1 MLGRSLRGSRFL
13 VVGPGRIG
21 LATGRLASALG
32 ADVWFA
38 RRGEALLPLLAT
50 ADVISLHVPLTPET
64 RHLIDARAIAAMRG
78 ATALVN
84 TARGAILDEEAL
96 AAALVEHRIAGAA
109 LDVFEDEP
117 HVPKALLGLD
127 NVVLTPHIGS
137 GTRETRIRMGMLA
150 VSALGDMLLR
160 NRCPANAVD

>member
-1 MLGRSLRGSRFL
+1 
-13 VVGPGRIG
+13 
-21 LATGRLASALG
+21 
-32 ADVWFA
+32 
-38 RRGEALLPLLAT
+38 
-50 ADVISLHVPLTPET
+50 VISLHVPLTPET